1 MSELMGKVFVI
12 EFRESLT
19 IVDGLPHHKHRG
31 QREFVVVNN
40 LRKVFQLATI
50 DLLVWPRQ
58 VVTGGNGRILR
69 VFLQEF
75 ALHIVDNRSS

>member
-1 MSELMGKVFVI
+1 MGKVFVV
-12 EFRESLT
+12 ELREPLT
-19 IVDGLPHHKHRG
+19 VVDGLTHYKHRG
-31 QREFVVVNN
+31 EREFIVVDN

-58 VVTGGNGRILR
+58 MVTGGNGRILR

-75 ALHIVDNRSS
+75 ALHIVDNRS